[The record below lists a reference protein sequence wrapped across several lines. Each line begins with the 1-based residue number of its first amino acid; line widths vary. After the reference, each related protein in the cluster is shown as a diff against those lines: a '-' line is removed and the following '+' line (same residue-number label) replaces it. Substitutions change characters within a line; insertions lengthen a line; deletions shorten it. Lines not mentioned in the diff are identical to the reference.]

1 MRSITKYDQNLP
13 LLLKELDISEH
24 EEYAS
29 YDIGSLF
36 ISILIKEK
44 MDFTSDE
51 NFVANHLQTSRPAEY
66 TFSVNNSVNKLMSW
80 WGCHGRYTLRK
91 IFQNMGIHGSGKT
104 CTLVY
109 FMQWY
114 CFWFYRIPSWIK
126 WRAIGCYLQ
135 TNFS

>member
-51 NFVANHLQTSRPAEY
+51 NFVANHLQTSRP
-66 TFSVNNSVNKLMSW
+66 
-80 WGCHGRYTLRK
+80 
-91 IFQNMGIHGSGKT
+91 
-104 CTLVY
+104 
-109 FMQWY
+109 
-114 CFWFYRIPSWIK
+114 FYYWNLLPNIPSV
-126 WRAIGCYLQ
+126 
-135 TNFS
+135 

>member
-36 ISILIKEK
+36 INILNKEK

-51 NFVANHLQTSRPAEY
+51 NFVANHLQTSRP
-66 TFSVNNSVNKLMSW
+66 
-80 WGCHGRYTLRK
+80 
-91 IFQNMGIHGSGKT
+91 
-104 CTLVY
+104 
-109 FMQWY
+109 
-114 CFWFYRIPSWIK
+114 FYYWNLLPNIPSV
-126 WRAIGCYLQ
+126 
-135 TNFS
+135 